1 MVKSKMQFH
10 KKFLDCS
17 ILKEM
22 DKTTPAK
29 QVMESSVLYKMTL
42 VAAVLQPLMTL
53 PQAVQLYTSQDAQ
66 GLSLFT
72 WLGYTMFGLIFLAYS
87 IQFRLKPI
95 IVQQSLW
102 FVLQSS
108 VVIGIVIWS

>member
-1 MVKSKMQFH
+1 
-10 KKFLDCS
+10 
-17 ILKEM
+17 M
-22 DKTTPAK
+22 DKTTVTKNAK
-29 QVMESSVLYKMTL
+29 ESGVLYRMTL
-42 VAAVLQPLMTL
+42 VAAVLQPLMTV
-53 PQAVQLYTSQDAQ
+53 PQAVQLYSTQDAQ
-66 GLSLFT
+66 GLSLLT

-95 IVQQSLW
+95 ILQQSLW